1 MESTLDKPEFKLVVF
16 YDTPVLSVVCL
27 VILQLLDPFLH
38 HIIHILL
45 LLRTT
50 PYLDWASSLFTIK
63 RLPIIVVFP
72 ENLKLVLVLCEPPL
86 SFLMQI
92 LLKEHDQSE
101 SINNVK
107 LFLFLSEL
115 FLLLLLLP
123 LHGLCAKCHLLD
135 AMLHLEQL
143 LKFIVVLRHERVRLL
158 FFDWELVRLHFHKSV
173 AFLGFVGQ
181 TPMPRTQSIEG
192 YYSTTL
198 L

>member
-1 MESTLDKPEFKLVVF
+1 MESTLDKSEFKLVVF

-92 LLKEHDQSE
+92 LLK
-101 SINNVK
+101 
-107 LFLFLSEL
+107 
-115 FLLLLLLP
+115 
-123 LHGLCAKCHLLD
+123 
-135 AMLHLEQL
+135 
-143 LKFIVVLRHERVRLL
+143 
-158 FFDWELVRLHFHKSV
+158 
-173 AFLGFVGQ
+173 
-181 TPMPRTQSIEG
+181 
-192 YYSTTL
+192 
-198 L
+198 